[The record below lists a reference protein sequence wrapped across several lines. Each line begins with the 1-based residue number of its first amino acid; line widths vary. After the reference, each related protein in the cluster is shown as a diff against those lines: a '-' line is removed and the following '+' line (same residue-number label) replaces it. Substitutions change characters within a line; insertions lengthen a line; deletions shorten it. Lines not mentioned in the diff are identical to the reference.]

1 MGRQGLHRVA
11 LFCRNFRGSRPGTET
26 NRSNQRM
33 KNQHIKKARR
43 AVARKR
49 LAAGSHKLEFK
60 AECGAW
66 ICRKITSERDAFIDM
81 FVAKCKDMSNG
92 ETRDWRVRPVGI
104 AASKLEVLSSEQL
117 GHLVGGAV

>member
-1 MGRQGLHRVA
+1 
-11 LFCRNFRGSRPGTET
+11 
-26 NRSNQRM
+26 M

-49 LAAGSHKLEFK
+49 LASGSHKLEFK
-60 AECGAW
+60 AESGAW
-66 ICRKITSERDAFIDM
+66 ICRKISSETDAVISM
-81 FVAKCKDMSNG
+81 FVAKCKDMGNG

-117 GHLVGGAV
+117 GSLVGGAV